1 MKKILLYILLVWAN
15 TVSYANDNIYAVN
28 NTYYPTIED
37 VGLSTSYS
45 KDHNTLYNLVNIG
58 YSHSSRQIQ
67 VTKKIDGNY
76 QLIQKITVQAS
87 DKLKKIYQLKL
98 VGNYLLAISSDYY
111 LRYKIEDNGSLSYL
125 DNKSVDVNFFGQF
138 IDINE
143 NLLADYND
151 NSHSINFYEIDTIN
165 GTLNFLFSKQNIP
178 ELSAIYI
185 NRLVYNIY
193 NNELWLFSHSVSEL
207 TLIIYDIASNS
218 ITEKNRLVYNYKSDY
233 DSVNNS
239 PFSTIKLSSNGS
251 QFYINNGVAYF
262 FFEISNTDELLLVNR
277 INLGA
282 ELRSPAIASHINS
295 HYFISKIFNSVSGQF
310 ETFACYVDW
319 ENMTIA
325 KMPVIFSYS
334 DLYSLKFVTE
344 SLIFAKGG
352 FFEFNNGTIGEK
364 QAIDYSFF
372 PTLPDKVS
380 HHFNNK
386 AKGVIYDKDSQQLA
400 FLGSTLTESSYNNT
414 LNIWE
419 YNENNNA
426 LAFLAT
432 YNFIISTSD
441 KPFTRIYLAGVF
453 NNNYYVIKNTQ
464 NDYNYT
470 ELLHLSLIDNKLRLI
485 SSTPMMSNGYYI
497 SVAQTLKI
505 NKSTLAIFYGIG
517 ENFYISYCHLDDEGK
532 LINCEEKP
540 LLANL
545 EFDLDSFSYYF
556 YSLKEI
562 DSFLFAPKLD
572 VDKINKSIPSAII
585 LKYDSQAEQ
594 FVVQQQIPLPKSDS
608 SSSPYQGVSRALLV
622 NNGKDLFITSD
633 KVYYYSYD
641 NAAKKWK
648 LTEQLSGPQYAD
660 QDLITVENNYFID
673 RFSGQSFLYSANDKM
688 FYRSEQYN
696 NISTT
701 NAWYLL
707 TSPNKGIMVAGLNKV
722 SLSTF
727 SFVNRNPT
735 KYKGGFDL
743 HRLDAIQDKPIEINI
758 GQYFINS
765 NKDSI
770 KVTGLGEDLHPKL
783 SWDGEFIRG
792 KLTNEDMFSSPFD
805 EDPTPAEPFQVR
817 ISFSNRVFYFYIVP
831 KNVNDAPVLLEP
843 LGIQY
848 LKVNETYSGELY
860 GIVKDPDREEIFFSY
875 KNLPKGF
882 TGEKYGRI
890 QGTITKK
897 GQYTIEV
904 TATDPQGANLT
915 FNLRLN
921 VTSTG
926 EKELES
932 NASTSGGTTSKWLF
946 ILLLYTFLLRRKFV
960 IK

>member
-1 MKKILLYILLVWAN
+1 MKKVLLYTIVILAN
-15 TVSYANDNIYAVN
+15 IAVSYASDDIYDVH
-28 NTYYPTIED
+28 NTYYPTIKD
-37 VGLSTSYS
+37 VGLSTSYNPDS
-45 KDHNTLYNLVNIG
+45 DTLYNLVNIG
-58 YSHSSRQIQ
+58 YSNSSRQIQ
-67 VTKKIDGNY
+67 VTKKINGNY
-76 QLIQKITVQAS
+76 QLIQKITVQTDDNS
-87 DKLKKIYQLKL
+87 SKVFKLKL
-98 VGNYLLAISSDYY
+98 VGNYLLVIGSDYY
-111 LRYKIEDNGSLSYL
+111 LRYKIEDNGSLLYF
-125 DNKSVDVNFFGQF
+125 DKKSVDINFFGQF
-138 IDINE
+138 IEVNE
-143 NLLADYND
+143 NLLADYHD
-151 NSHSINFYEIDTIN
+151 NSLSINFYEVDTIN

-178 ELSAIYI
+178 ELSALYI
-185 NRLVYNIY
+185 NKLVYNTY

-207 TLIIYDIASNS
+207 TLIVYDIASNS
-218 ITEKNRLVYNYKSDY
+218 ITEKNRLFYNYKSDY
-233 DSVNNS
+233 DSANNS

-262 FFEISNTDELLLVNR
+262 FFEISNTSELLLVNR

-282 ELRSPAIASHINS
+282 ELRSPAIASHIKTN
-295 HYFISKIFNSVSGQF
+295 YFIGDVFMSASGQL
-310 ETFACYVDW
+310 EVFAYYVDW
-319 ENMTIA
+319 ENMTIT
-325 KMPVIFSYS
+325 KTPIILSYS
-334 DLYSLKFVTE
+334 DLHSLKFVTE
-344 SLIFAKGG
+344 NLIFTKGG
-352 FFEFNNGTIGEK
+352 FFEFYNGTIGEK
-364 QAIDYSFF
+364 QAINYSFF
-372 PTLPDKVS
+372 PTLPDNVS
-380 HHFNNK
+380 HNFNNK
-386 AKGVIYDKDSQQLA
+386 AKGVVYNKESQQLV
-400 FLGSTLTESSYNNT
+400 FLGSTWIEPPYSNT
-414 LNIWE
+414 LNIWK

-426 LAFLAT
+426 LTFLDS
-432 YNFIISTSD
+432 YNFIISASD
-441 KPFTRIYLAGVF
+441 KPFTSLYLAGVF
-453 NNNYYVIKNTQ
+453 KYNYYVIRNTN

-470 ELLHLSLIDNKLRLI
+470 ELLHLSLIDNKLQLI
-485 SSTPMMSNGYYI
+485 SSTPIMSNGYYP

-505 NKSTLAIFYGIG
+505 NESTLAMFYGIG

-545 EFDLDSFSYYF
+545 EFDLSSFSYYF
-556 YSLKEI
+556 HFLKEI
-562 DSFLFAPKLD
+562 DSFLFAPKSN
-572 VDKINKSIPSAII
+572 VDMINKSTPSAII

-594 FVVQQQIPLPKSDS
+594 FVVQQQIPLSKSDS
-608 SSSPYQGVSRALLV
+608 SYRPYQGVSRVLLV

-641 NAAKKWK
+641 NAAKKWI

-660 QDLITVENNYFID
+660 QDLITVENNYLID
-673 RFSGQSFLYSANDKM
+673 RFSGQSFLYSANDKT
-688 FYRSEQYN
+688 FYYSEQYN
-696 NISTT
+696 NIATS

-707 TSPNKGIMVAGLNKV
+707 TSPNKGIMVAGSNRV

-727 SFVNRNPT
+727 SFVNRNPS

-743 HRLDAIQDKPIEINI
+743 QRLDAIQDKPIEINI
-758 GQYFINS
+758 GQYFING

-792 KLTNEDMFSSPFD
+792 KLTNEDMFYSPFD

-817 ISFSNRVFYFYIVP
+817 ISFSNRVLYFYIVP

-890 QGTITKK
+890 EGTITKK

-915 FNLRLN
+915 FNLILN

-926 EKELES
+926 EKEVES
-932 NASTSGGTTSKWLF
+932 NASTSGGTTGKWLL
-946 ILLLYTFLLRRKFV
+946 ILLLYSFLLRRKRV
-960 IK
+960 